1 MLLEVH
7 QRRLRR
13 GVVWRFFRGSIVRGT
28 KYRGYREAKPFVR
41 YPLSFENK
49 GYY

>member
-1 MLLEVH
+1 MLLGVH

-13 GVVWRFFRGSIVRGT
+13 GVVTIFS
-28 KYRGYREAKPFVR
+28 RGYREAKPFVR